1 MNILITGTNSG
12 IGHALAIEFLDHGAT
27 VYGIS
32 RQFNDRLKSY
42 DDYHHLSQD
51 LMKLDDLPE
60 NLSKLLRG
68 VKTLDLVV
76 LNAGIL
82 ININDLRKTPL
93 DEITTVMRVNVWANK
108 VIIDTLLEEIPNM
121 YQVVAISCGS
131 VINNAR
137 GLNAYSLSKL
147 ALNKMIKLYAKEMP
161 KTHFSALAP
170 GYIDSSLQKHI
181 SQLPNVNN
189 YPVIKKLRLMREN
202 GQLTEPRHAA
212 NYLVEAMGTILQEES
227 GTYREVKD
235 ILFLE
240 PDGFHYSRQ
249 HHKNKAKAASSLD
262 GSR

>member
-1 MNILITGTNSG
+1 MNILITGTNTG

-32 RQFNDRLKSY
+32 RHFNDKLKNY

-51 LMKLDDLPE
+51 LMKLEELQE
-60 NLSKLLRG
+60 NLTDFLSD
-68 VKTLDLVV
+68 VNTLDLVV

-108 VIIDTLLEEIPNM
+108 VIIDTLLEKTPNL

-147 ALNKMIKLYAKEMP
+147 ALNKMIKLYAREIT
-161 KTHFSALAP
+161 KTHFSAIAP

-181 SQLPNVNN
+181 AQLPNLNN
-189 YPVIKKLRLMREN
+189 YPVIKKLRIMREK
-202 GQLTEPRHAA
+202 GQLTEPRYAA

-227 GTYREVKD
+227 GAYREVKD
-235 ILFLE
+235 ILLLE
-240 PDGFHYSRQ
+240 NERFHYPR
-249 HHKNKAKAASSLD
+249 HHNKTRAKAACD
-262 GSR
+262 